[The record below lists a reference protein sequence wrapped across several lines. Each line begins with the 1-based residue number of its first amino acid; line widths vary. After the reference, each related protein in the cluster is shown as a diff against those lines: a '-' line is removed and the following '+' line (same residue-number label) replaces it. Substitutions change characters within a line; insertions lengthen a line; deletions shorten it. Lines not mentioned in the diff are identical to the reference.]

1 MAPTRLSA
9 VAFSSVVWLLC
20 FTRCR
25 DNGDALFEKG
35 RDAYARAVNAHAP
48 PEAKAFDEALDWLN
62 QVPPDSTHAAQANK
76 LKEAVQRSRR
86 QQVLRSLAPA
96 QRGQREDDV
105 EAALKHCGELAQRL
119 GQTPEGTARQAVRDE
134 LEKCRRKADEIDAL
148 HAH

>member
-1 MAPTRLSA
+1 ML
-9 VAFSSVVWLLC
+9 LLC
-20 FTRCR
+20 CSDCR

-48 PEAKAFDEALDWLN
+48 PESKAFDEALDLLN
-62 QVPPDSTHAAQANK
+62 QVPPDSTHAVEANK
-76 LKEAVQRSRR
+76 LKEALQRSRR

-105 EAALKHCGELAQRL
+105 ETVLKHCGELAQRL
-119 GQTPEGTARQAVRDE
+119 GQTPEGAARQAVRGE
-134 LEKCRRKADEIDAL
+134 LEKCRRKAEEMDTL